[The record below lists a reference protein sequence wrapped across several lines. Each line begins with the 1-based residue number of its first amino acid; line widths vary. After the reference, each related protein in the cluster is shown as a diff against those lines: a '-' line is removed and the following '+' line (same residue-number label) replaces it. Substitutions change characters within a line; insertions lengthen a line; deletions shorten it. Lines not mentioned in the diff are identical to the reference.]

1 MSEKQI
7 TLTLLGIFAML
18 FVGVLVVAVLF
29 AYLLYIMIGLGV
41 LLFLTIVGIAW
52 RKWQHS
58 RIPINEDK
66 REKLRL
72 ELEEFERRERLRIER
87 ERHEH
92 ELRLEQERHTQ
103 ELDLQRRE
111 HEIKEHILLTRAN
124 YDQNGNP
131 PILINQPGVHVTTL
145 PFGNSPHTLKSGKPD
160 EPQKH
165 LAQVAETKALPAPT
179 DAYDL
184 LKQGIWTPS
193 KERLLIALAVK
204 RLLLVSI
211 AVAWHIA
218 LAGATGGG
226 KTNLLRLLLG
236 QLVKF
241 YQVYYI
247 SPAFAPV
254 KANHED
260 WRQIQAHLAGPVA
273 CEADEIRERI
283 QWAAGEYKYRQM
295 QERSGDFS
303 WQKKPVYVVIDEYIA
318 VCKLYPGAADEVSEL
333 LRFARQYLVFVIV
346 ASQDFLIKNI
356 GGDSGARDCYRTVG
370 YFGGDPTTA
379 RTLLDIQG
387 TLPYE
392 GELGKQGLLVVK
404 AKEIPVSPGRVPF
417 MSNRAIY
424 ELLGWPEDPIL
435 DDAPVMAS
443 GMYGDSAGTTGEP
456 EMEPLY
462 PRSVSPRQ
470 SNQTGRLHDED
481 EPSTEDLENTV
492 EADSKPLGMS
502 PGRVP
507 ESPDEK
513 QFTPTQELQ
522 FLRLYRQSGNIKD
535 SLRVMHLGNRYFK
548 CASRLVEQRK
558 LRKA

>member
-18 FVGVLVVAVLF
+18 FVGGLAVAVLF
-29 AYLLYIMIGLGV
+29 AYLVYICIGLGV
-41 LLFLTIVGIAW
+41 LLFLTIAGIAW

-58 RIPINEDK
+58 RIPVNEDK

-72 ELEEFERRERLRIER
+72 ELEELERRERLRIER

-92 ELRLEQERHTQ
+92 ELRLEQERHAQ

-111 HEIKEHILLTRAN
+111 HEIKEHILLTRAT
-124 YDQNGNP
+124 YDNNGNP
-131 PILINQPGVHVTTL
+131 PILLNQPGVHVTTL
-145 PFGNSPHTLKSGKPD
+145 PPGNPPHALRSGKPD
-160 EPQKH
+160 EQQKQ
-165 LAQVAETKALPAPT
+165 LTQGAETKALPAPT

-193 KERLLIALAVK
+193 KERLLIALAVE

-211 AVAWHIA
+211 ALAWHIA
-218 LAGATGGG
+218 LAGSTGGG
-226 KTNLLRLLLG
+226 KTNLLRLLLA

-260 WRQIQAHLAGPVA
+260 WRQIQDHLQGPVA
-273 CEADEIRERI
+273 CEPDEIRERI
-283 QWAAGEYKYRQM
+283 QWAVSEYKYRQL
-295 QERSGDFS
+295 QERTGDFS
-303 WQKKPVYVVIDEYIA
+303 WQKKPVYLVIDEYIA
-318 VCKLYPGAADEVSEL
+318 VCKMYPEAADEVSEL

-443 GMYGDSAGTTGEP
+443 VPAGNFAGITGYP
-456 EMEPLY
+456 EMEPL
-462 PRSVSPRQ
+462 PMRSASPRQ
-470 SNQTGRLHDED
+470 TDQTSRLYAED
-481 EPSTEDLENTV
+481 DTSTEDLQNTV
-492 EADSKPLGMS
+492 EVDIEP
-502 PGRVP
+502 PGTSQEGARARQ
-507 ESPDEK
+507 K
-513 QFTPTQELQ
+513 RFTPEQEVK
-522 FLRLYRQSGNIKD
+522 FVRLYRACGNIKD
-535 SLRVMHLGNRYFK
+535 CLRAMHLGNDYGPHARQ
-548 CASRLVEQRK
+548 LVEQRK
-558 LRKA
+558 LRKVNL